1 MLYLDRP
8 ETRYKCQERMCN
20 IKVQYLICF
29 RYWSLSIE
37 SKTRPGAQCAQIT
50 VPVLTRPQSS
60 LINALGGMKKPGASK
75 LPAPVCGK
83 RRLVN

>member
-8 ETRYKCQERMCN
+8 ETRYKCQERIN
-20 IKVQYLICF
+20 I
-29 RYWSLSIE
+29 LSCKSAIADLFLLLEE
-37 SKTRPGAQCAQIT
+37 SKTCPGVQCAQIT

-60 LINALGGMKKPGASK
+60 LINALGAMKKPGASQ

>member
-1 MLYLDRP
+1 MQP
-8 ETRYKCQERMCN
+8 G
-20 IKVQYLICF
+20 
-29 RYWSLSIE
+29 
-37 SKTRPGAQCAQIT
+37 PGAQCAQIT

-60 LINALGGMKKPGASK
+60 LINALGGMKKPGASQ

>member
-1 MLYLDRP
+1 MTYLSEHFSAGFMQP
-8 ETRYKCQERMCN
+8 G
-20 IKVQYLICF
+20 
-29 RYWSLSIE
+29 
-37 SKTRPGAQCAQIT
+37 PGAQCAQIT

-60 LINALGGMKKPGASK
+60 LINALGGMKKPGASQ